1 MTEAQTIN
9 QLIFLIFG
17 LIVTSLFVGTF
28 RVGIDANGRATRGY
42 WLLSLGTRAG
52 AFFCWA
58 FIPLLGPIGTVTAN
72 GLFIFSAGC
81 LAMMFRSWRT
91 PVSSSPMLLLG
102 AFCVAIGITMEL
114 LRQSGTHFSYRM
126 MTVGGASLAMSAW
139 ELSEL
144 LRKIRSESEPSLKLI
159 TGVVV
164 LQMLLSGASIMSSIL
179 QVKQNI
185 VFVTDNAPTSMGL
198 IWLTMAIHLV
208 IYLFIAGYLFRRALT
223 RELAAIKE
231 RNDVT
236 LLLEERERLLA
247 SLIASNRVASTG
259 ALSASVAHEMS
270 QPLTAAMMKLGL
282 LRRAIETPGSDHK
295 QPLTLLSEAV
305 ENIGRS
311 KDVLDHLRSLFRG
324 TPPKLRER
332 SLHELV
338 MQTIALMQ
346 SRLDSAEIELSYT
359 PNTNANAP
367 IVEREIQ
374 QVLINLIN
382 NAIDSLTSTDRY
394 GKKIAIEIEDQPD
407 SVKLVISDNGPGVQ
421 PELFDTLFE
430 LARSDKS
437 DGMGIGLWISRFMVE
452 DHHRGKIYIDGSHA
466 PGARFVIELPKA
478 TQVMQAG

>member
-17 LIVTSLFVGTF
+17 LIVSSLFVGTF

-42 WLLSLGTRAG
+42 WLLSLATRAG
-52 AFFCWA
+52 AFFSWA
-58 FIPLLGPIGTVTAN
+58 LIPLLGPVSTIAAN
-72 GLFIFSAGC
+72 ALFIFSAGC

-91 PVSSSPMLLLG
+91 EMGSRPLLYLGMFCVLLG
-102 AFCVAIGITMEL
+102 IVMEM
-114 LRQSGTHFSYRM
+114 LRESGSHFSYRM
-126 MTVGGASLAMSAW
+126 ITVGAASLAMSVW

-144 LRKIRSESEPSLKLI
+144 LRKMRSEPEPSLKLI
-159 TGVVV
+159 SGVVL
-164 LQMLLSGASIMSSIL
+164 LQMLFSSASVINSVV
-179 QVKQNI
+179 QVRQNI
-185 VFVTDNAPTSMGL
+185 DFVTDNAPTAMVL
-198 IWLTMAIHLV
+198 IWLTLTIHLV

-282 LRRAIETPGSDHK
+282 LRRAIETPGSDHD

-324 TPPKLRER
+324 TSPKLRQC
-332 SLHELV
+332 SLHDLV
-338 MQTIALMQ
+338 VQTIALMQ
-346 SRLDSAEIELSYT
+346 SRLDSAHIELIYL
-359 PNTNANAP
+359 PNTDISAP

-382 NAIDSLTSTDRY
+382 NAIDSLASTDKA
-394 GKKIAIEIEDQPD
+394 GKKIAIEIDEQPD
-407 SVKLVISDNGPGVQ
+407 SVSIAISDNGPGVQ

-452 DHHRGKIYIDGSHA
+452 DHHRGKIYIDGSHTF
-466 PGARFVIELPKA
+466 GARFVIELPKA
-478 TQVMQAG
+478 AV